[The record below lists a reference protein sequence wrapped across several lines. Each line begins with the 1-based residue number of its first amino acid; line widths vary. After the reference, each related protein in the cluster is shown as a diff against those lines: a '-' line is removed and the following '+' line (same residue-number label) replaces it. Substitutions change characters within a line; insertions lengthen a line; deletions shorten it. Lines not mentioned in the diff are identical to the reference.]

1 MVFPRVGSE
10 VFCSY
15 SRISLYFDLNGIF
28 LKLYLFALSVHNI
41 PIRSHVNSANTK
53 RHQNTQTRN
62 QCYCSLC
69 LVKITTGHLIFF
81 KFMTRTWLEVVARGL
96 IVISG
101 LLNLDLNPFT

>member
-41 PIRSHVNSANTK
+41 HIRSHVNSANTK
-53 RHQNTQTRN
+53 RLSKSRPEINAK
-62 QCYCSLC
+62 S
-69 LVKITTGHLIFF
+69 I
-81 KFMTRTWLEVVARGL
+81 
-96 IVISG
+96 
-101 LLNLDLNPFT
+101 LL